1 MSKHPL
7 PRRGVA
13 TFASALLAACLLLA
27 QPVAAYED
35 LLPAGAGS
43 YDDFVE
49 LAQEFFEWRASQRA
63 VLAVPDYSQSA
74 VDERIER
81 VHAFQRRLAD
91 MNVAEWGRSER
102 AEYLAVRGTM
112 DEQEFLLRVYRP
124 WSRDPGHYVGQML
137 RVSFTELPVSG
148 EDREELVARLQ
159 RVSDLTESAKA
170 HLRDVPADFAD
181 LALHNLT
188 NSDGVNHGHPYREVP
203 PDGVLGWFDDLL
215 GRARDEQP
223 ELVPEIEA
231 ARAAAQDL
239 NDWLIANRDS
249 MTDPAGIGG
258 ELLDWYLVHV
268 KYMPYTSDDIVV
280 LGQRELER
288 TWAFM
293 ALERHRFRDLPEIE
307 MPQSREEYEARIE
320 AVDDEVRA
328 FLVEEEFMTI
338 PDFIPDDFREMG
350 FNVPWIERP
359 TGPNYWEQI
368 QYRDPSPDHWHAV
381 IPGHRFDGRVL
392 SRVEHPVRR
401 HIRDSG
407 RAEGWAL
414 YLEEAP
420 LQLGFYDETRQR
432 TRELIYNFAVF
443 RAARTLGDVWLQR
456 NEMTADEAVEYWMEM
471 TPYLDV
477 DVARVDAEIY
487 LRRPPGYGLGY
498 TIGSFQMYK
507 LLADRRRQLG
517 EEFVLKDFHDEFMAA
532 GGLPIA
538 LIRYEMT
545 GLDDE
550 VAIFWDHTP
559 LGEKLEQLGY

>member
-1 MSKHPL
+1 LTRLRAVRSTLTRLAM
-7 PRRGVA
+7 VA
-13 TFASALLAACLLLA
+13 LATCLAGPVLA
-27 QPVAAYED
+27 YAD
-35 LLPAGAGS
+35 KLPAGEGS

-49 LAQEFFEWRASQRA
+49 LFQEFVEWRQAQRA
-63 VLAVPDYSQSA
+63 DLAVPDYSQAA
-74 VDERIER
+74 VDRRIEQI
-81 VHAFQRRLAD
+81 HDFQRRIAD
-91 MNVAEWGRSER
+91 MGVVDWDRSR
-102 AEYLAVRGTM
+102 RVDYLAALALL

-124 WSRDPGHYVGQML
+124 WSRDPGFYVDQMQ

-148 EDREELVARLQ
+148 EDRDRLVQRLQ
-159 RVSDLTESAKA
+159 RISDLTASAKA
-170 HLRDVPADFAD
+170 NLRDVPSDFAD
-181 LALHNLT
+181 FALHNLN

-203 PDGVLGWFDDLL
+203 PAGVLGWFDDLL
-215 GRARDEQP
+215 GRALEQQP
-223 ELVPEIEA
+223 ELADDIRS
-231 ARAAAQDL
+231 ARAAAQEL
-239 NDWLIANRDS
+239 NDWLVEKRAS
-249 MTDPAGIGG
+249 MTSQAGIGE

-268 KYMPYTSDDIVV
+268 KYMPYSSRDILV

-293 ALERHRFRDLPEIE
+293 ALDRHRYRELPEIE
-307 MPQSREEYEARIE
+307 LPTSREEYEQRI
-320 AVDDEVRA
+320 ADVDAEIRA
-328 FLVEEEFMTI
+328 FLVEEAFITI
-338 PDFIPDDFREMG
+338 PDDIPEDFREMG
-350 FNVPWIERP
+350 FNVPWQVRD
-359 TGPNYWEQI
+359 GGLNYWEQI

-381 IPGHRFDGRVL
+381 IPGHRFDARVL
-392 SRVEHPVRR
+392 SRNTHPVRR
-401 HIRDSG
+401 HIRDGG

-443 RAARTLGDVWLQR
+443 RAARTLGDVWLQL
-456 NEMTADEAVEYWMEM
+456 NQMSADQAVEYWMSK

-507 LLADRRRQLG
+507 LLGERKRQLG
-517 EEFVLKDFHDEFMAA
+517 DDFVLGEFHDQFMAA

-545 GLDDE
+545 GFDDE
-550 VAIFWDHTP
+550 VSRFFNRTP
-559 LGEKLEQLGY
+559 LSAIMGE